1 MKHKDRI
8 INILIIILILLIAI
22 LVCCYKK
29 EHFLDI
35 PTNNNPSDQKLIDE
49 VNDLFF
55 GESGLLKGSDAQAV
69 VNCATIEKK
78 YQSMLS
84 IYNKAN
90 QASDSANI
98 GGGGDLSASQKARL
112 AELKKRVNLFKTKIK
127 DIWPNTASQ
136 KKFISETTLI
146 LG

>member
-1 MKHKDRI
+1 
-8 INILIIILILLIAI
+8 
-22 LVCCYKK
+22 
-29 EHFLDI
+29 
-35 PTNNNPSDQKLIDE
+35 
-49 VNDLFF
+49 
-55 GESGLLKGSDAQAV
+55 
-69 VNCATIEKK
+69 
-78 YQSMLS
+78 MLS
-84 IYNKAN
+84 VYNKAN
-90 QASDSANI
+90 QASDSVNI

>member
-1 MKHKDRI
+1 MKHV
-8 INILIIILILLIAI
+8 LILLLII
-22 LVCCYKK
+22 LVVILLCLFPSK
-29 EHFLDI
+29 EPFLDI

-49 VNDLFF
+49 VSDLFF

-84 IYNKAN
+84 VYNKAN

-98 GGGGDLSASQKARL
+98 GGGGDLNASQKARL
-112 AELKKRVNLFKTKIK
+112 AELKK
-127 DIWPNTASQ
+127 
-136 KKFISETTLI
+136 E
-146 LG
+146 